1 MKVLLSILRE
11 MADLP
16 SSPEEIADALNSL
29 GLAVD
34 AMDTVGRPVEGV
46 VTARITRMEKHP
58 DAAKVTRCWVDAG
71 DGTERH
77 VWCGATNMEVGDV
90 VPLATLGTSMPDG
103 RVISRRG
110 ILGIDSEGMLCSG
123 TELGLGND
131 SSGLLVLPPDVPLGM
146 SPFEAIGVEHDV
158 VFDLDLTRNRPD
170 CWGHL
175 GIARDLAAFFKVPF
189 TGPRVTLDRRG
200 EARTVPVEIDAP
212 DRCGLFS
219 VTVVSGVAVGAS
231 PPWVVSRLG
240 HLGMRAINNVV
251 DASNLVMLEMNQP
264 NHAYD
269 AGIVSGFR
277 VRLASSGERITTLD
291 GQVRLL
297 HDEDLL
303 ICDSVS
309 NAPVGIAGVMGD
321 ASSEIVDSTTV
332 LALECAWFSPDPVRF
347 TAQRHGLR
355 TEASVRFER
364 GTDPLAW
371 ARAAERFVTILRE
384 TCPDVVLHDGATL
397 VRTDHCPE
405 VREVPVRPTRMERTL
420 GVRIPNADCAIM
432 LGAIGFET
440 RIDDGTLVTRVPT
453 WRPDCLDEVDIL
465 EEIARHYGYANL
477 GKTVPKSSVHGRL
490 SPMQARR
497 REVRRVMVGL
507 GLDEAMPNP
516 FLAPGDLSAVGL
528 PEEDALRLENPLVA
542 DESVLRTSLRPG
554 LLKALLYN
562 QAHRAARIALWEI
575 GHVYPRSNASLPD
588 ETEQLGVV
596 VAGGDAATAL
606 RQWST
611 VCDALSVGA
620 QIDQLRVPPGMH
632 PTRSASLAR
641 GKKIV
646 GRVGEVDPVVLDR
659 LGIVGRVSILELDL
673 TVLLNEN
680 PKPVQARAI
689 NRHPSS
695 DVDIAVVA
703 PEPVD
708 AMSLQRAL
716 RQAAGA
722 RLVEIELFDVYRG
735 PGLPMGS
742 RSLAFRLRLQEPG
755 ATLTDGVIAEVLAS
769 CRKAIE
775 AAGCTVRS

>member
-596 VAGGDAATAL
+596 VAGGDASTAL